1 MPVIRKTL
9 SPEFLAKFGLELE
22 RQRELY
28 IAAHIKI
35 IDGRAVAFC
44 GCGHRVLAED
54 AYLVRTLPE
63 VEERR
68 TSEGVGFV
76 PVQYMRVVCERCA
89 EAYVENWR
97 ETKTICESLGKRKG
111 GKEIKLEL
119 STETME
125 GGQG

>member
-1 MPVIRKTL
+1 MPAIRKTL

-28 IAAHIKI
+28 IAAHIRI

-44 GCGHRVLAED
+44 DCGHKVAGED

-97 ETKTICESLGKRKG
+97 ETKTICENLGKKKG
-111 GKEIKLEL
+111 GKEISLEL
-119 STETME
+119 SVETK
-125 GGQG
+125 GGEQA